1 MQEAKLT
8 VVVNGVS
15 ILEFDRGKPIPGQQR
30 QALDVMDQNMDKGIK
45 LGEEHIPSPNPMQR
59 AQFVANSLINA
70 LFAENYSLATA
81 MSTYLAKRIPELQ
94 QVKAAGD
101 IETSL
106 NIELVFDR
114 SYEKASTEQTVEFYR
129 PDRLS

>member
-8 VVVNGVS
+8 IVVNGSS

-30 QALDVMDQNMDKGIK
+30 QALDVMDQNMDRGIK
-45 LGEEHIPSPNPMQR
+45 LGEEQITSPNPMQR
-59 AQFVANSLINA
+59 AQFVSNSLINA
-70 LFAENYSLATA
+70 LFAENYSLAMA

-94 QVKAAGD
+94 QVKAVGSND
-101 IETSL
+101 ETL

-114 SYEKASTEQTVEFYR
+114 SFEQASTEQTVSFYR
-129 PDRLS
+129 PDKPS